1 MLTREQFEAEIEECE
16 RLVRERCL
24 AALSDI
30 GMSTQGLRH
39 VEAMEG
45 YPRVPYHMVLWVLD
59 DELRKELG
67 QAVCTHAVGV
77 KLLDD
82 LFDADQQVPPRD
94 LLLGVYLFQLAT
106 VTFASHR
113 NHVEVLRELEE
124 GQRKVW
130 RHAFEE
136 KSATPTTLDEWVVNA
151 RTKSGLMLSTYARVA
166 CLAAGAAE
174 SAAAAAAF
182 GEAFAVLYTMGDDW
196 MDYAGL
202 NELEGN
208 LAHMVASGQVSLEEF
223 REAARHWRGAA
234 TEALTGASTACD
246 LVPFIQKLAQ
256 KVWSFYW
263 QVATSGTRPASG
275 VSPQPGA

>member
-1 MLTREQFEAEIEECE
+1 MFTREQFDAELEECE
-16 RLVRERCL
+16 RLVRERCM

-59 DELRKELG
+59 PELRKELG
-67 QAVCTHAVGV
+67 MAICTHAVGV

-82 LFDADQQVPPRD
+82 LFDADQQIPPRD

-106 VTFASHR
+106 VTFGSHQ
-113 NHVEVLRELEE
+113 NHAEVLQVLEE
-124 GQRKVW
+124 GQRRVW
-130 RHAFEE
+130 QHAFEE
-136 KSATPTTLDEWVVNA
+136 KRGVPTSLDAWLVNA
-151 RTKSGLMLSTYARVA
+151 RTKSGLMLATYAQIA
-166 CLAAGAAE
+166 CLACGATE
-174 SAAAAAAF
+174 SVAKARAF
-182 GEAFAVLYTMGDDW
+182 AEAFAVLYTMGDDW

-208 LAHMVASGQVSLEEF
+208 LAHLVASGQVSLDDF
-223 REAARHWRGAA
+223 REAAKYWRGAA
-234 TEALTGASTACD
+234 TEALTGAPTACD

-263 QVATSGTRPASG
+263 QVATSPARE
-275 VSPQPGA
+275 VSDSSTLQGA